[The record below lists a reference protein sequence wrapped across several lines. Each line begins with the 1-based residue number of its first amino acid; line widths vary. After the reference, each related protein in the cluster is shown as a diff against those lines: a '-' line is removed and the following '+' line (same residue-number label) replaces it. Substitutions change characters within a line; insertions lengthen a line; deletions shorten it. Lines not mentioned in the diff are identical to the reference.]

1 MTLLSLGSPA
11 HTPDTLA
18 ETALALGRNGR
29 APTRKQP
36 PREHQTK
43 RKDEEAEIPGAFIA
57 YTLTNVMERENVVV
71 DNALDEVEEAPTKNR
86 PAKEG
91 ATANRPSPLARPSP
105 EEPDTDR
112 HSYPRG
118 GVEEAVREHV
128 VLESSEGRGR
138 VVTFAR
144 EEVVPLEDLVE
155 NDAVDEPPEADA
167 NEDSGRSRTDLR
179 LRPGCA
185 IATSSSDEIRARQAD
200 KQMHAI
206 AGRPK
211 LDIATLQ
218 GFYFLATG
226 VWPLLS
232 RRSFERVT
240 GPKAVFWLA
249 QTVGVLVAGVG
260 SAILQAKRRDR
271 ITPEIELLGI
281 ASAAGL
287 GLADL
292 VFVARARISKV
303 YLVDAL
309 AEAGLVGGWLT
320 RKRR

>member
-1 MTLLSLGSPA
+1 M
-11 HTPDTLA
+11 
-18 ETALALGRNGR
+18 R
-29 APTRKQP
+29 
-36 PREHQTK
+36 
-43 RKDEEAEIPGAFIA
+43 IPGA
-57 YTLTNVMERENVVV
+57 
-71 DNALDEVEEAPTKNR
+71 
-86 PAKEG
+86 
-91 ATANRPSPLARPSP
+91 
-105 EEPDTDR
+105 
-112 HSYPRG
+112 
-118 GVEEAVREHV
+118 
-128 VLESSEGRGR
+128 RGR
-138 VVTFAR
+138 TFVCVQAAQLR
-144 EEVVPLEDLVE
+144 HPVPTRFER
-155 NDAVDEPPEADA
+155 AK
-167 NEDSGRSRTDLR
+167 RTSK
-179 LRPGCA
+179 CM
-185 IATSSSDEIRARQAD
+185 T
-200 KQMHAI
+200 I

-211 LDIATLQ
+211 VDIATLQ